1 MREEVAQPV
10 GAAAHCPCL
19 LAVSVQAIDGD
30 DTAVLL
36 TVNAQTSNKK
46 HTQRSG
52 WCLLLSLASRM
63 QLRQIALL
71 MLRML
76 RMLRVLQEPA
86 CVLVRMTEKSVWQT
100 CLCLAVLRVEVRK
113 PSHRVILGQR
123 QRVRGVGR
131 RMCSS
136 IVREGCSEAE
146 LHSDC
151 GMLALE
157 AMEGPWLLLS
167 LVVRCSA
174 RSARSAH
181 AACQPH

>member
-1 MREEVAQPV
+1 M
-10 GAAAHCPCL
+10 
-19 LAVSVQAIDGD
+19 DGD
-30 DTAVLL
+30 DTAVFL

-52 WCLLLSLASRM
+52 WCLLLPLASRM

-86 CVLVRMTEKSVWQT
+86 CVSVRTEEKSVWQT
-100 CLCLAVLRVEVRK
+100 CLCLALLRAEVRK

-131 RMCSS
+131 RMYSS
-136 IVREGCSEAE
+136 IVREGYSEAE

-151 GMLALE
+151 DMLAVE
-157 AMEGPWLLLS
+157 VMEGAWLLLS
-167 LVVRCSA
+167 LAVRCSA
-174 RSARSAH
+174 RSVTSSLLRCNTRLRMMPH
-181 AACQPH
+181 LRCQSCCWGSDRV